1 MDFSARN
8 QMQGTVKSVKMGNVM
23 SEVSVTLEGT
33 NEIVAAITAGSAERL
48 ALSEGQPVTVIIK
61 ATEVMIAAQ

>member
-1 MDFSARN
+1 VEFSARN

-23 SEVSVTLEGT
+23 SEVSVTLEGP
-33 NEIVAAITAGSAERL
+33 NEIVAAITAGSADRL

-61 ATEVMIAAQ
+61 ATEVMIATQ